1 MNENELLTN
10 GKLREELV
18 EHYEVLEKVKQLLL
32 IPGTEFAT
40 TSEVANFYEVTT
52 DAIQKVYQRNKEEVD
67 MDGITV
73 ISAKSLI
80 GTECPISKD
89 IRKDKYSTTFEYEN
103 GINIT
108 IPNRGIK
115 VFPRRAILRVG
126 MLLRD
131 SKVAKEVRTQLL
143 NVEEKTTKEV
153 KVQDINEEQ
162 KLALELGMA
171 MASGDMN
178 AIAIATGNMM
188 AFKNRHIE
196 KLKTDNKALAEGNL
210 EWSNRSKLNAGMRKL
225 SQTIGKQYGAVWNE
239 LYYNLKYKY
248 HIDLKARGNK
258 NFIQYIKEEEWI
270 YVIKTF
276 AALCEDY
283 GYSSSDMI
291 DCKVKRTYSK

>member
-10 GKLREELV
+10 GNLREELV
-18 EHYEVLEKVKQLLL
+18 EHYEVLEKVKELLL

-40 TSEVANFYEVTT
+40 TQQVADFYEV
-52 DAIQKVYQRNKEEVD
+52 DNEAVQKVMQRNSDELLLDGMITLTGKETKEKLGSD
-67 MDGITV
+67 NM
-73 ISAKSLI
+73 
-80 GTECPISKD
+80 
-89 IRKDKYSTTFEYEN
+89 STQNFRGYFELN
-103 GINIT
+103 GVKMN
-108 IPNRGIK
+108 NRANTL
-115 VFPRRAILRVG
+115 FPRRAILRVG

-143 NVEEKTTKEV
+143 NIEEKTTKEV

-171 MASGDMN
+171 MASGDVN

-188 AFKNRHIE
+188 AFKNRHID
-196 KLKTDNKALAEGNL
+196 KLKTDNKALSEGIL
-210 EWSNRSKLNAGMRKL
+210 EWSNRSKLNAGVRKL
-225 SQTIGKQYGAVWNE
+225 ATTIGKQYGTVWNE
-239 LYYNLKYKY
+239 LYKNLYYNY
-248 HIDLKARGNK
+248 HINLKARGDK
-258 NFIQYIKEEEWI
+258 CFIKYIKEEEWI

>member
-10 GKLREELV
+10 GNLREELV
-18 EHYEVLEKVKQLLL
+18 EHYEVLEKVKELLL

-40 TSEVANFYEVTT
+40 TQQVADFYEV
-52 DAIQKVYQRNKEEVD
+52 DNEAVQKVMQRNSDELLFDGMITLTGKETKEKLGSD
-67 MDGITV
+67 NM
-73 ISAKSLI
+73 
-80 GTECPISKD
+80 
-89 IRKDKYSTTFEYEN
+89 STQNFRGYFELN
-103 GINIT
+103 GVKMN
-108 IPNRGIK
+108 NRANTL
-115 VFPRRAILRVG
+115 FPRRAILRVG

-143 NVEEKTTKEV
+143 NIEEKTTKEV

-171 MASGDMN
+171 MASGDVN

-188 AFKNRHIE
+188 AFKNRHID
-196 KLKTDNKALAEGNL
+196 KLKTDNKALSEGIL
-210 EWSNRSKLNAGMRKL
+210 EWSNRSKLNAGVRKL
-225 SQTIGKQYGAVWNE
+225 ATTIGKQYGTVWNE
-239 LYYNLKYKY
+239 LYHNLKYKY
-248 HIDLKARGNK
+248 HIDLKARGDK
-258 NFIQYIKEEEWI
+258 QFIKYIKEEEWI

>member
-10 GKLREELV
+10 GNLREELV
-18 EHYEVLEKVKQLLL
+18 EHYEVLDKVKELLL

-40 TSEVANFYEVTT
+40 TQQVADFYEVGLE
-52 DAIQKVYQRNKEEVD
+52 AIN
-67 MDGITV
+67 
-73 ISAKSLI
+73 SLI
-80 GTECPISKD
+80 KDNRDEIKLDGMITPSGKETKEILVKFSKD
-89 IRKDKYSTTFEYEN
+89 ITNYRGYFEVD
-103 GINIT
+103 
-108 IPNRGIK
+108 GIK
-115 VFPRRAILRVG
+115 FANRSNTLLPRRAILRVG

-143 NVEEKTTKEV
+143 NIEEKTTKEV

-171 MASGDMN
+171 MASGDVN

-188 AFKNRHIE
+188 AFKNRHID
-196 KLKTDNKALAEGNL
+196 KLKTDNKALSEGIL
-210 EWSNRSKLNAGMRKL
+210 EWSNRSKLNAGVRKL
-225 SQTIGKQYGAVWNE
+225 AATIGKQYGAVWNE
-239 LYYNLKYKY
+239 LYHNLKYKY
-248 HIDLKARGNK
+248 HIDLKARGDK
-258 NFIQYIKEEEWI
+258 QFIKYIKEEEWI

>member
-10 GKLREELV
+10 GNLREELI
-18 EHYEVLEKVKQLLL
+18 EHYEVLDKVKNLLL

-40 TSEVANFYEVTT
+40 TLQVADFYEVGLE
-52 DAIQKVYQRNKEEVD
+52 AIN
-67 MDGITV
+67 
-73 ISAKSLI
+73 SLI
-80 GTECPISKD
+80 KDNREEIKLDGMITPSGKETKEILVKFSKD
-89 IRKDKYSTTFEYEN
+89 ITNCRGYFEVD
-103 GINIT
+103 
-108 IPNRGIK
+108 GIK
-115 VFPRRAILRVG
+115 FANRSNTLFPRRAILRVG

-131 SKVAKEVRTQLL
+131 SEVAKEVRTQLL
-143 NVEEKTTKEV
+143 NIEEKTTKEV

-171 MASGDMN
+171 MASGDVN

-188 AFKNRHIE
+188 AFKNRHID
-196 KLKTDNKALAEGNL
+196 KLKTDNKALSEGIL

-239 LYYNLKYKY
+239 LYHNLKYKY
-248 HIDLKARGNK
+248 HIDLKARGDK
-258 NFIQYIKEEEWI
+258 QFIQYIKEEEWI

-283 GYSSSDMI
+283 GCSSSDMI
-291 DCKVKRTYSK
+291 DCKVKRTYTK

>member
-10 GKLREELV
+10 ENLREELV
-18 EHYEVLEKVKQLLL
+18 EHYEVLDKVKELLL

-40 TSEVANFYEVTT
+40 TQQVADFYEVGLE
-52 DAIQKVYQRNKEEVD
+52 AIN
-67 MDGITV
+67 
-73 ISAKSLI
+73 SLI
-80 GTECPISKD
+80 KDNRDEIKLDGMITPSGKETKEILVKFSKD
-89 IRKDKYSTTFEYEN
+89 ITNYRGYFEVD
-103 GINIT
+103 
-108 IPNRGIK
+108 GIK
-115 VFPRRAILRVG
+115 FANRSNTLLPRRAILRVG

-143 NVEEKTTKEV
+143 NIEEKTTKEV

-171 MASGDMN
+171 MASGDIN

-188 AFKNRHIE
+188 AFKNRHID
-196 KLKTDNKALAEGNL
+196 KLKTDNKALSEGIL
-210 EWSNRSKLNAGMRKL
+210 EWSNRSKLNAGVRKL
-225 SQTIGKQYGAVWNE
+225 ATTIGKQYGTVWNE
-239 LYYNLKYKY
+239 LYHNLKYKY
-248 HIDLKARGNK
+248 HIDLKARGDK
-258 NFIQYIKEEEWI
+258 QFIKYIKEEEWI

-291 DCKVKRTYSK
+291 DCKIKRTYSK

>member
-10 GKLREELV
+10 GNLREELI

-32 IPGTEFAT
+32 IPGTDFAT

-143 NVEEKTTKEV
+143 NIEEKTTKEV

-171 MASGDMN
+171 MASGDVN

-188 AFKNRHIE
+188 AFKNRHID
-196 KLKTDNKALAEGNL
+196 KLKTDNKALSEGIL
-210 EWSNRSKLNAGMRKL
+210 EWSNRSKLNAGVRKL
-225 SQTIGKQYGAVWNE
+225 ATTIGKQYGTVWNE
-239 LYYNLKYKY
+239 LYHNLKYKY
-248 HIDLKARGNK
+248 HIDLKARGDK
-258 NFIQYIKEEEWI
+258 QFIKYIKEEEWI

>member
-10 GKLREELV
+10 GNLREELV
-18 EHYEVLEKVKQLLL
+18 EHYEVLEKVKELLL

-40 TSEVANFYEVTT
+40 TQQVADFYEV
-52 DAIQKVYQRNKEEVD
+52 DNEAVQKVMQRNSDELLLDGMITLTGKETKEKLGSD
-67 MDGITV
+67 NM
-73 ISAKSLI
+73 
-80 GTECPISKD
+80 
-89 IRKDKYSTTFEYEN
+89 STQNFRGYFELN
-103 GINIT
+103 GVKMN
-108 IPNRGIK
+108 NRANTL
-115 VFPRRAILRVG
+115 FPRRAILRVG

-143 NVEEKTTKEV
+143 NIEEKTTKEV

-171 MASGDMN
+171 MASGDVN

-188 AFKNRHIE
+188 AFKNRHID
-196 KLKTDNKALAEGNL
+196 KLKTDNKALSEGIL
-210 EWSNRSKLNAGMRKL
+210 EWSNRSKLNAGVRKL

-239 LYYNLKYKY
+239 LYHNLKYKY
-248 HIDLKARGNK
+248 HIDLKARGDK
-258 NFIQYIKEEEWI
+258 QFIKYIKEEEWI

>member
-171 MASGDMN
+171 MASGDVN

-225 SQTIGKQYGAVWNE
+225 SQIIGKQYGAVWNE
-239 LYYNLKYKY
+239 LYHNLKYKY
-248 HIDLKARGNK
+248 HIDLKARGDK
-258 NFIQYIKEEEWI
+258 QFIQYIKEEEWI

>member
-10 GKLREELV
+10 GNLREELI
-18 EHYEVLEKVKQLLL
+18 EHYEVLEKVKGLLL

-40 TSEVANFYEVTT
+40 TQQVADFYEV
-52 DAIQKVYQRNKEEVD
+52 DNEAVQKVMQRNSDELLFDGMITLTGKETKEKLGSD
-67 MDGITV
+67 NM
-73 ISAKSLI
+73 
-80 GTECPISKD
+80 
-89 IRKDKYSTTFEYEN
+89 STQNFRGYFELN
-103 GINIT
+103 GVKMN
-108 IPNRGIK
+108 NRANTL
-115 VFPRRAILRVG
+115 FPRRAILRVG

-143 NVEEKTTKEV
+143 NIEEKTTKEV

-171 MASGDMN
+171 MASGDVN

-188 AFKNRHIE
+188 AFKNRHID
-196 KLKTDNKALAEGNL
+196 KLKTDNKALSEGIL
-210 EWSNRSKLNAGMRKL
+210 EWSNRSKLNAGVRKL
-225 SQTIGKQYGAVWNE
+225 ATTIGKQYGTVWNE
-239 LYYNLKYKY
+239 LYKNLYYNY
-248 HIDLKARGNK
+248 HINLKARGDK
-258 NFIQYIKEEEWI
+258 GFIKYIKEEEWI

>member
-10 GKLREELV
+10 GNLREELV
-18 EHYEVLEKVKQLLL
+18 EHYEVLEKVKELLL

-40 TSEVANFYEVTT
+40 TQQVADFYEV
-52 DAIQKVYQRNKEEVD
+52 DNEAVQKVMQRNSDELLLDGMITLTGKETKEKLGSD
-67 MDGITV
+67 NM
-73 ISAKSLI
+73 
-80 GTECPISKD
+80 
-89 IRKDKYSTTFEYEN
+89 STQNFRGYFELN
-103 GINIT
+103 GVKMN
-108 IPNRGIK
+108 NRANTL
-115 VFPRRAILRVG
+115 FPSRAILRVG

-143 NVEEKTTKEV
+143 NIEEKTTKEV

-171 MASGDMN
+171 MASGDVN

-188 AFKNRHIE
+188 AFKNRHID
-196 KLKTDNKALAEGNL
+196 KLKTDNKALSEGIL
-210 EWSNRSKLNAGMRKL
+210 EWSNRSKLNAGVRKL
-225 SQTIGKQYGAVWNE
+225 ATTIGKQYGTVWNE
-239 LYYNLKYKY
+239 LYKNLYYNY
-248 HIDLKARGNK
+248 HINLKARGDK
-258 NFIQYIKEEEWI
+258 CFIKYIKEEEWI

>member
-1 MNENELLTN
+1 MNGNELLTN

-40 TSEVANFYEVTT
+40 TQQVADFYEVGNE
-52 DAIQKVYQRNKEEVD
+52 AIQKVMQRNSDELLSDGMITLSGKETKEKLGSD
-67 MDGITV
+67 NM
-73 ISAKSLI
+73 
-80 GTECPISKD
+80 
-89 IRKDKYSTTFEYEN
+89 STQNFRGYFELN
-103 GINIT
+103 GIKMN
-108 IPNRGIK
+108 NRSNTL
-115 VFPRRAILRVG
+115 FPRRAILRVG

-143 NVEEKTTKEV
+143 NIEEKTDETTKLKDITEEDRLLLEIGKASALGTKEDLNV
-153 KVQDINEEQ
+153 AWRKYND
-162 KLALELGMA
+162 
-171 MASGDMN
+171 
-178 AIAIATGNMM
+178 
-188 AFKNRHIE
+188 FKDRHHKE
-196 KLKTDNKALAEGNL
+196 AVLKLKTDNKALAEGIL

-225 SQTIGKQYGAVWNE
+225 SQTIDKQYGAVWNE
-239 LYYNLKYKY
+239 LYKNLYYNH
-248 HIDLKARGNK
+248 HINLKARGK
-258 NFIQYIKEEEWI
+258 SPFIQYIKEEEWI

>member
-10 GKLREELV
+10 GNLREELI
-18 EHYEVLEKVKQLLL
+18 EHYEVLEKVKELLL
-32 IPGTEFAT
+32 IPCTEFAT
-40 TSEVANFYEVTT
+40 TQQVADFYEV
-52 DAIQKVYQRNKEEVD
+52 DNEAVQKVMQRNSDELLFDGMITLTGKETKEKLGSD
-67 MDGITV
+67 NM
-73 ISAKSLI
+73 
-80 GTECPISKD
+80 
-89 IRKDKYSTTFEYEN
+89 STQNFRGYFELN
-103 GINIT
+103 GVKMN
-108 IPNRGIK
+108 NRANTL
-115 VFPRRAILRVG
+115 FPRRAILRVG

-143 NVEEKTTKEV
+143 NIEEKTTKEV

-171 MASGDMN
+171 MASGDVN

-188 AFKNRHIE
+188 AYKNRHID
-196 KLKTDNKALAEGNL
+196 KLKTDNKALSEGIL

-225 SQTIGKQYGAVWNE
+225 SQIIGKQYGAVWNE
-239 LYYNLKYKY
+239 LYHNLKYKY
-248 HIDLKARGNK
+248 HIDLKARGDK
-258 NFIQYIKEEEWI
+258 QFIKYIKEEEWI

-291 DCKVKRTYSK
+291 DCKIKRTYSK

>member
-10 GKLREELV
+10 GNLREELV
-18 EHYEVLEKVKQLLL
+18 KHYEVLEKVKGLLL

-40 TSEVANFYEVTT
+40 TQQVADFYEVEKKTVEK
-52 DAIQKVYQRNKEEVD
+52 ILERNNDELVN
-67 MDGITV
+67 DGVQV
-73 ISAKSLI
+73 ISGGRIKEKFSSDNMSVQNFR
-80 GTECPISKD
+80 G
-89 IRKDKYSTTFEYEN
+89 YFEVN
-103 GINIT
+103 GIKMN
-108 IPNRGIK
+108 NRLNTL
-115 VFPRRAILRVG
+115 FPRRAILRVG

-131 SKVAKEVRTQLL
+131 SEVAKEVRTQLL
-143 NVEEKTTKEV
+143 NIEEKTTKEV

-171 MASGDMN
+171 MASGDVN

-196 KLKTDNKALAEGNL
+196 KLKTDNKALSEGIL
-210 EWSNRSKLNAGMRKL
+210 EWSNRSKLNAGIRKL
-225 SQTIGKQYGAVWNE
+225 ATTIGKQYGTVWNE
-239 LYYNLKYKY
+239 LYKNLYYNY
-248 HIDLKARGNK
+248 HINLKARGDK
-258 NFIQYIKEEEWI
+258 NFIKYIKEEEWI

>member
-10 GKLREELV
+10 GNLREELI
-18 EHYEVLEKVKQLLL
+18 EHYEVLEKVKELLL

-40 TSEVANFYEVTT
+40 TQQVADFYEV
-52 DAIQKVYQRNKEEVD
+52 DNEAVQKVMQRNSDELLFDGMITLTGKETKEKLGSD
-67 MDGITV
+67 NM
-73 ISAKSLI
+73 
-80 GTECPISKD
+80 
-89 IRKDKYSTTFEYEN
+89 STQNFRGYFELN
-103 GINIT
+103 GVKMN
-108 IPNRGIK
+108 NRANTL
-115 VFPRRAILRVG
+115 FPRRAILRVG

-143 NVEEKTTKEV
+143 NIEEKTTKEV

-171 MASGDMN
+171 MASGDIN

-188 AFKNRHIE
+188 AFKNRHID
-196 KLKTDNKALAEGNL
+196 KLKTDNKALSEGIL

-225 SQTIGKQYGAVWNE
+225 SQTIGKQYGSVWNE
-239 LYYNLKYKY
+239 LYHNLKYKY
-248 HIDLKARGNK
+248 HIDLKARGDK
-258 NFIQYIKEEEWI
+258 QFIKYIKEEEWI

>member
-10 GKLREELV
+10 GNLREELI
-18 EHYEVLEKVKQLLL
+18 EHYEVLDKVKQLLL
-32 IPGTEFAT
+32 IPCTEFAT
-40 TSEVANFYEVTT
+40 TQQVADFYEVEKKTVEK
-52 DAIQKVYQRNKEEVD
+52 ILERNNDELVNDGVQVLSGGRIKEKFSSDNMSVQNFRGYFEV
-67 MDGITV
+67 
-73 ISAKSLI
+73 
-80 GTECPISKD
+80 
-89 IRKDKYSTTFEYEN
+89 N
-103 GINIT
+103 GIKMN
-108 IPNRGIK
+108 NRLNTL
-115 VFPRRAILRVG
+115 FPRRAILRVG

-143 NVEEKTTKEV
+143 NIEEKTTKEV
-153 KVQDINEEQ
+153 KVQDIDEEQ

-171 MASGDMN
+171 MASGDIN

-188 AFKNRHIE
+188 AFKNRHID
-196 KLKTDNKALAEGNL
+196 KLKTDNKALSEGIL

-239 LYYNLKYKY
+239 LYHNLKYKY
-248 HIDLKARGNK
+248 HIDIKARGDK
-258 NFIQYIKEEEWI
+258 QFIKYIKEEEWI

-291 DCKVKRTYSK
+291 DCKIKRTYNK

>member
-10 GKLREELV
+10 GNLREELV
-18 EHYEVLEKVKQLLL
+18 EHYEVLDKVKELLL

-40 TSEVANFYEVTT
+40 TQQVADFYEVGLK
-52 DAIQKVYQRNKEEVD
+52 AITSLINDHREEVESDGMTVLSGKETKEELVRFSKEITNCRGYFEV
-67 MDGITV
+67 DGIKF
-73 ISAKSLI
+73 A
-80 GTECPISKD
+80 
-89 IRKDKYSTTFEYEN
+89 
-103 GINIT
+103 
-108 IPNRGIK
+108 NRSNTL
-115 VFPRRAILRVG
+115 FPRRAILRVG

-143 NVEEKTTKEV
+143 NIEEKTTKEV

-171 MASGDMN
+171 MASGDVN

-188 AFKNRHIE
+188 AFKNRHID
-196 KLKTDNKALAEGNL
+196 KLKTDNKALSEGIL

-239 LYYNLKYKY
+239 LYHNLKYKY
-248 HIDLKARGNK
+248 HIDLKARGDK
-258 NFIQYIKEEEWI
+258 QFIKYIKEEEWI

>member
-10 GKLREELV
+10 GNLREELV
-18 EHYEVLEKVKQLLL
+18 EHYEVLDKVKELLL
-32 IPGTEFAT
+32 IPCTEFAT
-40 TSEVANFYEVTT
+40 TQQVADFYEV
-52 DAIQKVYQRNKEEVD
+52 DNEAVQKVMQRNSDELLFDGMITLTGKETKEKLGSD
-67 MDGITV
+67 NM
-73 ISAKSLI
+73 
-80 GTECPISKD
+80 
-89 IRKDKYSTTFEYEN
+89 STQNFRGYFELN
-103 GINIT
+103 GVKMN
-108 IPNRGIK
+108 NRANTL
-115 VFPRRAILRVG
+115 FPRRAILRVG

-143 NVEEKTTKEV
+143 NIEEKTTKEV

-171 MASGDMN
+171 MASGDIN

-188 AFKNRHIE
+188 AFKNRHID
-196 KLKTDNKALAEGNL
+196 KLKTDNKALSEGIL
-210 EWSNRSKLNAGMRKL
+210 EWSNRSKLNAGVRKL
-225 SQTIGKQYGAVWNE
+225 ATTIGKQYGTVWNE
-239 LYYNLKYKY
+239 LYKNLYYNY
-248 HIDLKARGNK
+248 HINLKARGDK
-258 NFIQYIKEEEWI
+258 CFIKYIKEEEWI

>member
-10 GKLREELV
+10 GNLREELV
-18 EHYEVLEKVKQLLL
+18 EHYEVLDKVKELLL

-40 TSEVANFYEVTT
+40 TQQVADFYEV
-52 DAIQKVYQRNKEEVD
+52 DNEAVQKVMQRNSDELLFDGMITLTGKETKEKLGSD
-67 MDGITV
+67 NM
-73 ISAKSLI
+73 
-80 GTECPISKD
+80 
-89 IRKDKYSTTFEYEN
+89 STQNFRGYFELN
-103 GINIT
+103 GVKMN
-108 IPNRGIK
+108 NRANTL
-115 VFPRRAILRVG
+115 FPRRAILRVG

-143 NVEEKTTKEV
+143 NIEEKTTKEV

-171 MASGDMN
+171 MASGDVN

-188 AFKNRHIE
+188 AFKNRHID
-196 KLKTDNKALAEGNL
+196 KLKTDNKALSEGIL

-225 SQTIGKQYGAVWNE
+225 SQIIGKQYGAVWNE
-239 LYYNLKYKY
+239 LYHNLKYKY
-248 HIDLKARGNK
+248 HIDLKARGDK
-258 NFIQYIKEEEWI
+258 QFIQYIKEEEWI

>member
-10 GKLREELV
+10 GNLREELV
-18 EHYEVLEKVKQLLL
+18 KHYEVLEKVKELLL

-40 TSEVANFYEVTT
+40 TQQVADFYEV
-52 DAIQKVYQRNKEEVD
+52 DNEAVQKVMQRNSDELLFDGMITLTGKETKEKLGSD
-67 MDGITV
+67 NM
-73 ISAKSLI
+73 
-80 GTECPISKD
+80 
-89 IRKDKYSTTFEYEN
+89 STQNFRGYFELN
-103 GINIT
+103 GVKMN
-108 IPNRGIK
+108 NRANTL
-115 VFPRRAILRVG
+115 FPRRAILRVG

-131 SKVAKEVRTQLL
+131 SEVAKEVRTQLL
-143 NVEEKTTKEV
+143 NIEEKTTKEI

-171 MASGDMN
+171 MASGDVN

-188 AFKNRHIE
+188 AFKNRHID
-196 KLKTDNKALAEGNL
+196 KLKTDNKALSEGIL
-210 EWSNRSKLNAGMRKL
+210 EWSNRSKLNAGVRKL
-225 SQTIGKQYGAVWNE
+225 ATTIGKQYGTVWNE
-239 LYYNLKYKY
+239 LYKNLYYNY
-248 HIDLKARGNK
+248 HINLKARGDK
-258 NFIQYIKEEEWI
+258 CFIKYIKEEEWI

>member
-10 GKLREELV
+10 ENLREELV
-18 EHYEVLEKVKQLLL
+18 EHYEVLDKVKELLL

-40 TSEVANFYEVTT
+40 TQQVADFYEVGLE
-52 DAIQKVYQRNKEEVD
+52 AIN
-67 MDGITV
+67 
-73 ISAKSLI
+73 SLI
-80 GTECPISKD
+80 KDNRDEIKLDGMITPSGKETKEILVKFSKD
-89 IRKDKYSTTFEYEN
+89 ITNYRGYFEVD
-103 GINIT
+103 
-108 IPNRGIK
+108 GIK
-115 VFPRRAILRVG
+115 FANRSNTLFPRRAILRVG

-143 NVEEKTTKEV
+143 NIEEKTTKEV

-171 MASGDMN
+171 MASGDIN

-188 AFKNRHIE
+188 AFKNRHID
-196 KLKTDNKALAEGNL
+196 KLKTDNKALSEGIL
-210 EWSNRSKLNAGMRKL
+210 EWSNRSKLNAGVRKL
-225 SQTIGKQYGAVWNE
+225 ATTIGKQYGSVWNE
-239 LYYNLKYKY
+239 LYHNLKYKY
-248 HIDLKARGNK
+248 HIDLKARGDK
-258 NFIQYIKEEEWI
+258 QFIQYIKEEEWI

>member
-10 GKLREELV
+10 GNLREELV
-18 EHYEVLEKVKQLLL
+18 EHYEVLEKVKELLL

-80 GTECPISKD
+80 GTKCPISKNV
-89 IRKDKYSTTFEYEN
+89 RKDKYSTTFEYEN

-143 NVEEKTTKEV
+143 NIEEKTTKEV

-171 MASGDMN
+171 MASGDVN

-188 AFKNRHIE
+188 AFKNRHID
-196 KLKTDNKALAEGNL
+196 KLKTDNKALSEGIL
-210 EWSNRSKLNAGMRKL
+210 EWSNRSKLNAGVRKL
-225 SQTIGKQYGAVWNE
+225 ATTIGKQYGAVWNE
-239 LYYNLKYKY
+239 LYHNLKYKY
-248 HIDLKARGNK
+248 HIDLKARGDK
-258 NFIQYIKEEEWI
+258 QFIKYIKEEEWI

>member
-10 GKLREELV
+10 GNLREEFI
-18 EHYEVLEKVKQLLL
+18 EHYEVLEKVKELLL

-40 TSEVANFYEVTT
+40 TQQVADFYDVDNEAV
-52 DAIQKVYQRNKEEVD
+52 QKVMQRNSDELLLDGMITLTGKETKEKLGSD
-67 MDGITV
+67 NM
-73 ISAKSLI
+73 
-80 GTECPISKD
+80 
-89 IRKDKYSTTFEYEN
+89 STQNFRGYFELN
-103 GINIT
+103 GVKMN
-108 IPNRGIK
+108 NRANTL
-115 VFPRRAILRVG
+115 FPRRAILRVG

-143 NVEEKTTKEV
+143 NIEEKTTKEV

-171 MASGDMN
+171 MASGDVN

-188 AFKNRHIE
+188 AFKNRHID
-196 KLKTDNKALAEGNL
+196 KLKTDNKALSEGIL
-210 EWSNRSKLNAGMRKL
+210 EWSNRSKLNAGVRKL

-239 LYYNLKYKY
+239 LYHNLKYKY
-248 HIDLKARGNK
+248 HIDLKARGDK
-258 NFIQYIKEEEWI
+258 QFIKYIKEEEWI

>member
-10 GKLREELV
+10 ENLREELI
-18 EHYEVLEKVKQLLL
+18 EHYEVLEKVKELLL
-32 IPGTEFAT
+32 HTEGAT
-40 TSEVANFYEVTT
+40 LNQVADFYEVSTE
-52 DAIQKVYQRNKEEVD
+52 AVKKIYQRNKDEID
-67 MDGITV
+67 MDGVGVKGYNYFITGQQCTIIKQRGSV
-73 ISAKSLI
+73 TI
-80 GTECPISKD
+80 T
-89 IRKDKYSTTFEYEN
+89 YEN
-103 GINIT
+103 GEELK
-108 IPNRGIK
+108 IPMRGIN
-115 VFPRRAILRVG
+115 VFPRRAILRIG
-126 MLLRD
+126 MLLTG

-143 NVEEKTTKEV
+143 NIEEKTTKEV

-171 MASGDMN
+171 MASGDVN

-188 AFKNRHIE
+188 AFKNRHID
-196 KLKTDNKALAEGNL
+196 KLKTDNKALSEGIL

-225 SQTIGKQYGAVWNE
+225 SQTIGKQYGSVWNE
-239 LYYNLKYKY
+239 LYHNLKYKY
-248 HIDLKARGNK
+248 HIDLKARGDK
-258 NFIQYIKEEEWI
+258 QFIKYIKEEEWL

>member
-10 GKLREELV
+10 ENLREELV
-18 EHYEVLEKVKQLLL
+18 EHYEVLDKVKELLL

-40 TSEVANFYEVTT
+40 TQQVADFYEV
-52 DAIQKVYQRNKEEVD
+52 DNEAMQKVMQRNSDELLFDGMITLTGKETKEKLGSD
-67 MDGITV
+67 NM
-73 ISAKSLI
+73 
-80 GTECPISKD
+80 
-89 IRKDKYSTTFEYEN
+89 STQNFRGYFELN
-103 GINIT
+103 GVKMN
-108 IPNRGIK
+108 NRANTL
-115 VFPRRAILRVG
+115 FPRRAILRVG

-143 NVEEKTTKEV
+143 NIEEKATKEV

-171 MASGDMN
+171 MASGDVN

-188 AFKNRHIE
+188 AFKNRHID
-196 KLKTDNKALAEGNL
+196 KLKTDNKALSEGIL
-210 EWSNRSKLNAGMRKL
+210 EWSNRSKLNAGIRKL
-225 SQTIGKQYGAVWNE
+225 SQIIGKQYGAVWNE
-239 LYYNLKYKY
+239 LYHNLKYKY
-248 HIDLKARGNK
+248 HIDLKARGDK
-258 NFIQYIKEEEWI
+258 QFIKYIKEEEWI

-291 DCKVKRTYSK
+291 DCKVKRTYRK

>member
-10 GKLREELV
+10 GNLREELV
-18 EHYEVLEKVKQLLL
+18 KHYEVLEKVKELLL

-40 TSEVANFYEVTT
+40 TQQVADFYEVGLK
-52 DAIQKVYQRNKEEVD
+52 AITSLINDHREEVESDGMTVLSGKETKEELVRF
-67 MDGITV
+67 
-73 ISAKSLI
+73 
-80 GTECPISKD
+80 SKD
-89 IRKDKYSTTFEYEN
+89 ITNCRGYFEVD
-103 GINIT
+103 
-108 IPNRGIK
+108 GIK
-115 VFPRRAILRVG
+115 FANRSNTLFPRRAILRVG

-143 NVEEKTTKEV
+143 NIEEKTTKEV

-171 MASGDMN
+171 MASGDVN

-188 AFKNRHIE
+188 AFKNRHID
-196 KLKTDNKALAEGNL
+196 KLKTDNKALSEGIL
-210 EWSNRSKLNAGMRKL
+210 EWSNRSKLNAGVRKL
-225 SQTIGKQYGAVWNE
+225 ATTIGKQYGTVWNE
-239 LYYNLKYKY
+239 LYHNLKYKY
-248 HIDLKARGNK
+248 HIDLKARGDK
-258 NFIQYIKEEEWI
+258 QFIKYIKEEEWI

>member
-10 GKLREELV
+10 ENLREELV
-18 EHYEVLEKVKQLLL
+18 EHYEVLDKVKELLL

-40 TSEVANFYEVTT
+40 TQQVADFYEVGLE
-52 DAIQKVYQRNKEEVD
+52 AIN
-67 MDGITV
+67 
-73 ISAKSLI
+73 SLI
-80 GTECPISKD
+80 KDNRDEIKLDGMITPSGKETKEILVKFSKD
-89 IRKDKYSTTFEYEN
+89 ITNYRGYFEVD
-103 GINIT
+103 
-108 IPNRGIK
+108 GIK
-115 VFPRRAILRVG
+115 FANRSNTLFPRRAILRVG

-143 NVEEKTTKEV
+143 NIEEKTTKEV

-171 MASGDMN
+171 MASGDIN

-188 AFKNRHIE
+188 AFKNRHID
-196 KLKTDNKALAEGNL
+196 KLKTDNKALSEGIL
-210 EWSNRSKLNAGMRKL
+210 EWSNRSKLNAGVRKL
-225 SQTIGKQYGAVWNE
+225 ATTIGKQYGSVWNE
-239 LYYNLKYKY
+239 LYHNLKYKY
-248 HIDLKARGNK
+248 HIDLKARGDK
-258 NFIQYIKEEEWI
+258 QFIKYIKEEEWI

>member
-10 GKLREELV
+10 GNLREELI
-18 EHYEVLEKVKQLLL
+18 EHYEVLDKVKNLLL

-40 TSEVANFYEVTT
+40 TQQVADFYEVGLE
-52 DAIQKVYQRNKEEVD
+52 AIN
-67 MDGITV
+67 
-73 ISAKSLI
+73 SLI
-80 GTECPISKD
+80 KDNREEIKLDGMITPSGKETKEILVKFSKD
-89 IRKDKYSTTFEYEN
+89 ITNCRGYFEVD
-103 GINIT
+103 
-108 IPNRGIK
+108 GIK
-115 VFPRRAILRVG
+115 FANRSNTLFPRRAILRVG

-131 SKVAKEVRTQLL
+131 SEVAKEVRTQLL
-143 NVEEKTTKEV
+143 NIEEKTTKEV

-171 MASGDMN
+171 MASGDVN

-188 AFKNRHIE
+188 AFKNRHID
-196 KLKTDNKALAEGNL
+196 KLKTDNKALSEGIL

-239 LYYNLKYKY
+239 LYHNLKYKY
-248 HIDLKARGNK
+248 HIDLKARGDK
-258 NFIQYIKEEEWI
+258 QFIQYIKEEEWI

-283 GYSSSDMI
+283 GCSSSDMI

>member
-10 GKLREELV
+10 GNLREELV
-18 EHYEVLEKVKQLLL
+18 DHYEVLEKVKELLL

-40 TSEVANFYEVTT
+40 TQQVADFYEVGLK
-52 DAIQKVYQRNKEEVD
+52 AITSLINDHREEVESDGMTVLSGKETKEELVRFSKEITNCRGYFEV
-67 MDGITV
+67 DGIKF
-73 ISAKSLI
+73 A
-80 GTECPISKD
+80 
-89 IRKDKYSTTFEYEN
+89 
-103 GINIT
+103 
-108 IPNRGIK
+108 NRSNTL
-115 VFPRRAILRVG
+115 FPRRAILRVG

-143 NVEEKTTKEV
+143 NIEEKTTKEV
-153 KVQDINEEQ
+153 KLQDINEEQ

-171 MASGDMN
+171 MASGDVN

-188 AFKNRHIE
+188 AFKNRHID
-196 KLKTDNKALAEGNL
+196 KLKTDNKALSEGIL
-210 EWSNRSKLNAGMRKL
+210 EWSNRSKLNAGVRKL
-225 SQTIGKQYGAVWNE
+225 ATTIGKQYGTVWNE
-239 LYYNLKYKY
+239 LYKNLYYNY
-248 HIDLKARGNK
+248 HINLKARGDK
-258 NFIQYIKEEEWI
+258 CFIKYIKEEEWI

>member
-10 GKLREELV
+10 GNLREELV
-18 EHYEVLEKVKQLLL
+18 EHYEVLDKVKELLL

-40 TSEVANFYEVTT
+40 TQQVADFYEV
-52 DAIQKVYQRNKEEVD
+52 DNEAVQKVMQRNSDELLFDGMITLTGKETKEKLGSD
-67 MDGITV
+67 NM
-73 ISAKSLI
+73 
-80 GTECPISKD
+80 
-89 IRKDKYSTTFEYEN
+89 STQNFRGYFELN
-103 GINIT
+103 GVKMN
-108 IPNRGIK
+108 NRANTL
-115 VFPRRAILRVG
+115 FPRRAILRVG

-143 NVEEKTTKEV
+143 NIEEKTTKEV

-171 MASGDMN
+171 MASGDVN

-188 AFKNRHIE
+188 AFKNRHID
-196 KLKTDNKALAEGNL
+196 KLKTDNKALAEGIL
-210 EWSNRSKLNAGMRKL
+210 EWSNRSKLNAGVRKL
-225 SQTIGKQYGAVWNE
+225 ATTIGKQYGTVWNE
-239 LYYNLKYKY
+239 LYKNLYYNY
-248 HIDLKARGNK
+248 HINLKARGDK
-258 NFIQYIKEEEWI
+258 CFIKYIKEEEWI

>member
-10 GKLREELV
+10 GNLREELV
-18 EHYEVLEKVKQLLL
+18 EHYEVLDKVKELLL

-40 TSEVANFYEVTT
+40 TQQVADFYEV
-52 DAIQKVYQRNKEEVD
+52 DNEAVQKVMQRNSDELLFDGMITLTGKETKEKLGSD
-67 MDGITV
+67 NM
-73 ISAKSLI
+73 
-80 GTECPISKD
+80 
-89 IRKDKYSTTFEYEN
+89 STQNFRGYFELN
-103 GINIT
+103 GVKMN
-108 IPNRGIK
+108 NRANTL
-115 VFPRRAILRVG
+115 FPRRAILRVG

-143 NVEEKTTKEV
+143 NIEEKTTKEV

-171 MASGDMN
+171 MASGDIN

-188 AFKNRHIE
+188 AFKNRHID
-196 KLKTDNKALAEGNL
+196 KLKTDNKALAEGIL
-210 EWSNRSKLNAGMRKL
+210 EWSNRSKLNAGVRKL
-225 SQTIGKQYGAVWNE
+225 ATTIGKQYGTVWNE
-239 LYYNLKYKY
+239 LYKNLYYNY
-248 HIDLKARGNK
+248 HINLKARGDK
-258 NFIQYIKEEEWI
+258 CFIKYIKEEEWI

>member
-10 GKLREELV
+10 GNLREELI
-18 EHYEVLEKVKQLLL
+18 EHYEVLDKVKQLLL
-32 IPGTEFAT
+32 IPCTEFAT
-40 TSEVANFYEVTT
+40 TQQVADFYEVEKKTVEKILERNN
-52 DAIQKVYQRNKEEVD
+52 DELVNDGVQVLSGGRIKEKFSSDNMSVQNFRGYFKV
-67 MDGITV
+67 
-73 ISAKSLI
+73 
-80 GTECPISKD
+80 
-89 IRKDKYSTTFEYEN
+89 N
-103 GINIT
+103 GIKMN
-108 IPNRGIK
+108 NRLNTL
-115 VFPRRAILRVG
+115 FPRRAILRVG

-143 NVEEKTTKEV
+143 NIEEKTTKEV

-171 MASGDMN
+171 MASGDIN

-239 LYYNLKYKY
+239 LYHNLKYKY
-248 HIDLKARGNK
+248 HIDLKARGDK
-258 NFIQYIKEEEWI
+258 QFIQYIKEEEWI